1 MTRIP
6 KVFLS
11 EMFGELRVICEDNKF
26 FFCAI
31 DVCKA
36 LGYTNI
42 TRELNI
48 HCRQD
53 GIKSGRVE
61 VAGIP
66 RIVKFISEGNVYRL
80 ICRSNK
86 PEAEQFENWVFDE
99 LLPTIRVD
107 GATGALLTLSE
118 TQSSTRKVYIVLNHY
133 SNENIGEFNS
143 IGVCGAHLTLDA
155 AMKAADKLFAEDKEN
170 GCHHDTIP
178 FTMDDCSAFDES
190 PEYVIGEMEENGYE
204 SFHNFYAVFAMD
216 IATE

>member
-61 VAGIP
+61 ELGFLALSNSSPRETYIDSSAAPTSRRLSSSKTGSLMNCFPPSVRPAG
-66 RIVKFISEGNVYRL
+66 
-80 ICRSNK
+80 
-86 PEAEQFENWVFDE
+86 
-99 LLPTIRVD
+99 
-107 GATGALLTLSE
+107 
-118 TQSSTRKVYIVLNHY
+118 
-133 SNENIGEFNS
+133 
-143 IGVCGAHLTLDA
+143 
-155 AMKAADKLFAEDKEN
+155 M
-170 GCHHDTIP
+170 
-178 FTMDDCSAFDES
+178 
-190 PEYVIGEMEENGYE
+190 
-204 SFHNFYAVFAMD
+204 
-216 IATE
+216 

>member
-66 RIVKFISEGNVYRL
+66 RIVRCRQRGISALHHAGYLRGQG
-80 ICRSNK
+80 SG
-86 PEAEQFENWVFDE
+86 
-99 LLPTIRVD
+99 LLCWTH
-107 GATGALLTLSE
+107 LSHG
-118 TQSSTRKVYIVLNHY
+118 T
-133 SNENIGEFNS
+133 
-143 IGVCGAHLTLDA
+143 
-155 AMKAADKLFAEDKEN
+155 
-170 GCHHDTIP
+170 
-178 FTMDDCSAFDES
+178 
-190 PEYVIGEMEENGYE
+190 
-204 SFHNFYAVFAMD
+204 
-216 IATE
+216 

>member
-6 KVFLS
+6 EVFLS

-86 PEAEQFENWVFDE
+86 PEAGQFENWVFDE
-99 LLPTIRVD
+99 LLPTIRQTGGYVNDPVVFVDQWLPNTDAKTKALLVTSLEAVKNQDKVIGVQQESVEFHRAVSASVNSVD
-107 GATGALLTLSE
+107 GC
-118 TQSSTRKVYIVLNHY
+118 KHD
-133 SNENIGEFNS
+133 
-143 IGVCGAHLTLDA
+143 VCWLRQ
-155 AMKAADKLFAEDKEN
+155 
-170 GCHHDTIP
+170 
-178 FTMDDCSAFDES
+178 DC
-190 PEYVIGEMEENGYE
+190 
-204 SFHNFYAVFAMD
+204 
-216 IATE
+216 